1 MDMKDIYKNPTL
13 YYILVPVA
21 LALWPLFVWGSSLPN
36 AKDSLEKEKGE
47 YRRAQN
53 TMLEIL
59 TLDPDRLEFTDANSA
74 AAEFAYFSAVAKV
87 AGFCGIPSASYTLS
101 SGPIITR
108 RGKKSQ
114 TATVGLKDV
123 SITKFA
129 KFLSTI
135 QLRWADLECVQLR
148 KLKKKEAFPD
158 KWDVDLEFKY
168 YY

>member
-1 MDMKDIYKNPTL
+1 MNMKDIYKNPTL
-13 YYILVPVA
+13 YYILVPIVV
-21 LALWPLFVWGSSLPN
+21 ALWPLLVWGVYLPGAERS
-36 AKDSLEKEKGE
+36 AKSERDDYTE
-47 YRRAQN
+47 AQN
-53 TMLEIL
+53 IMLEIL
-59 TLDPDRLEFTDANSA
+59 TLVPDRLEFADANSTP
-74 AAEFAYFSAVAKV
+74 AEFAYVSAVDRV
-87 AGFCGIPSASYTLS
+87 ASFCGIPSANYTLS

-123 SITKFA
+123 SITNFA

-135 QLRWADLECVQLR
+135 QLRWADLECVQLK
-148 KLKKKEAFPD
+148 KLKKKVGFPN

>member
-1 MDMKDIYKNPTL
+1 MKDIYKNPIV
-13 YYILVPVA
+13 YYILIPVIVA
-21 LALWPLFVWGSSLPN
+21 LWALSVWAVRLPKAERSLKN
-36 AKDSLEKEKGE
+36 ERSE
-47 YRRAQN
+47 YTKAQN
-53 TMLEIL
+53 IMLEIL

-74 AAEFAYFSAVAKV
+74 PAEFAYVSAVDKV
-87 AGFCGIPSASYTLS
+87 AGFCGIPSANYKLS

-108 RGKKSQ
+108 GGKKSQ

-135 QLRWADLECVQLR
+135 QLRWADLECVQLK
-148 KLKKKEAFPD
+148 KLKRKAGFPD
-158 KWDVDLEFKY
+158 RWDVDLEFKY